1 MATKNVSL
9 SPQQIKFVK
18 KSVQGGRYQNASEVV
33 RAGLRLLEQSERE
46 DALKLESL
54 KHLTEKAFND
64 IDAGKYEEI
73 AVDGLDRFM
82 EKMDAK
88 VRASRK
94 R

>member
-1 MATKNVSL
+1 MNISFTEKQEKYISAQL
-9 SPQQIKFVK
+9 A
-18 KSVQGGRYQNASEVV
+18 GGDYQNASEVV

-73 AVDGLDRFM
+73 AMDGLDRFM